1 MTAQSWGGTV
11 HRDTADGIATITI
24 EHGERNL
31 LNPGVMAALREALLE
46 ANHDPAVTGIL
57 LTGAGEV
64 FCGGLDLPAIRAG
77 ADPREFARALAGVLE
92 VFPTL
97 TKPVVAAVN
106 GDAVAGGSGLVGA
119 VDWAAA
125 VPDAKVGTFEVSVG
139 VWPMIAQVPLIH
151 RIGARRAME
160 NIAVGEPFT
169 PQRAYEVGLVQAVT
183 DDPIGACRHWLGL
196 AARAGAVG
204 VHRASVYALAELSY
218 ENALAEALKRFVAQF
233 EDT

>member
-11 HRDTADGIATITI
+11 HHHTANGIATLTL

-31 LNPGVMAALREALLE
+31 LNPGILVALRQALLD
-46 ANHDPAVTGIL
+46 ANGDPGVTGIV

-77 ADPREFARALAGVLE
+77 ADPREFARALVAAMT
-92 VFPTL
+92 VFPRL
-97 TKPVVAAVN
+97 VKPVVAAIN
-106 GDAVAGGSGLVGA
+106 GDAVAGGAGFVGA
-119 VDWAAA
+119 VDWAAT
-125 VPDAKVGTFEVSVG
+125 VPTAKIGTFEVSVG

-160 NIAVGEPFT
+160 NIAVGEPFI
-169 PQRAYEVGLVQAVT
+169 PQRAYEVGLVQTIT

-218 ENALAEALKRFVAQF
+218 EDALAEALQRFVAQF